1 MRAKVAGSLA
11 DTVAGA
17 RAEAVLRACVHC
29 GFCNAVCPTFQLTG
43 DELDGP
49 RGRIYLM
56 KGALEGEP
64 VGPQTLLHL
73 DRCLECRACEIACP
87 SGVEYHR
94 LLDVG
99 RPFVEAKVGRPV
111 QDLVFR
117 GLIRWLTAHTETF
130 AFALAVGRFFR
141 PVLPAGLRAKVDVM
155 APVPGAEP
163 GRTSPPTPTPPLQG
177 EGSLVGSMALLAGC
191 VQAAAAPHFNAAAK
205 RVFGR
210 VGVGLSE
217 TPGVGC
223 CGAVSFHLDAPHEAQ
238 AFARRNIDA
247 WIAALD
253 GGAQGVVVTASGC
266 AAFIKDYP
274 DLLADDPAYA
284 EKARR
289 IAELVRDPVE
299 VLETAAPAPA
309 RAPAEPRIAVHDP
322 CTLRNGLK
330 LGGRVEAL
338 LRRLGYDPQ
347 PVRDAHLCCG
357 SAGPY
362 SLTQPVFAKALR
374 ENKLAALTEH
384 APAAICTANI
394 GCWMH
399 LAETSP
405 TPVRHWLELVD
416 DVT

>member
-1 MRAKVAGSLA
+1 MRATVVGSLA

-56 KGALEGEP
+56 KGALEGQP
-64 VGPQTLLHL
+64 VGAETLLHL
-73 DRCLECRACEIACP
+73 DRCLECRACEMACP

-99 RPFVEAKVGRPV
+99 RPFVEAQVGRPI
-111 QDLVFR
+111 QDRLFR
-117 GLIRWLTAHTETF
+117 DLIRWVTAHAETF
-130 AFALAVGRFFR
+130 RVALALGRLFR
-141 PVLPAGLRAKVDVM
+141 PVLPARLRAKVDAM
-155 APVPGAEP
+155 P
-163 GRTSPPTPTPPLQG
+163 GRTSSAPPPPPLEG
-177 EGSLVGSMALLAGC
+177 ERSMVLLAGC
-191 VQAAAAPHFNAAAK
+191 VQPAAAPHFNAAAK

-210 VGVGLSE
+210 TGVRLTE
-217 TPGVGC
+217 TPGAGC
-223 CGAVSFHLDAPHEAQ
+223 CGAVSFHLDAPQEAR

-247 WIAALD
+247 WTAALD
-253 GGAQGVVVTASGC
+253 GGAEGVVVTASGC

-284 EKARR
+284 EKAQA
-289 IAELVRDPVE
+289 IADSVRDPVE
-299 VLETAAPAPA
+299 VLEAAAPAAARPPA
-309 RAPAEPRIAVHDP
+309 APRVAVHDP
-322 CTLRNGLK
+322 CTLRNGLR

-362 SLTQPVFAKALR
+362 SLTQPAFAGALR
-374 ENKLAALTEH
+374 EQKLAALTEH